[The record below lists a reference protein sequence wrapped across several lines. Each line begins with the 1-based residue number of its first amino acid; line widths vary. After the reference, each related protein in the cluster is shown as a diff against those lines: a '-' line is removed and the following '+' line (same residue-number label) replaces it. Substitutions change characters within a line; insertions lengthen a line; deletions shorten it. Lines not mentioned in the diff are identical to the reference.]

1 MQIDSYFISDLFIY
15 LFSHSNFDRNKDQFC
30 DSIAININFCLINF
44 CLIRICENCGGKD
57 HDAEGCTSVW
67 FKNKK
72 QKKSLGQ
79 NSS

>member
-44 CLIRICENCGGKD
+44 CLISNSKKKNWKKAYSQVKENTK
-57 HDAEGCTSVW
+57 
-67 FKNKK
+67 FKENTKLDLHF
-72 QKKSLGQ
+72 STL
-79 NSS
+79 